1 MSSPDDAAIQYQQAL
16 AEREERE
23 REPMWSERQAAILED
38 DQPDRRE
45 RVGDAG
51 RLMHELAN
59 ANITIN
65 VLRSDLCDW
74 ARLFLAVT
82 ANDGLGGCPV
92 PHSVYTRCWRCSARA
107 QAAQLLEVN
116 RGR

>member
-1 MSSPDDAAIQYQQAL
+1 MSSPDDPVIQYHQAL

-38 DQPDRRE
+38 DRPDRRE
-45 RVGDAG
+45 PVGDVG

-59 ANITIN
+59 ANIRVN
-65 VLRSDLCDW
+65 VLRSDVADW

-107 QAAQLLEVN
+107 QAAQILEVQ
-116 RGR
+116 RAR

>member
-1 MSSPDDAAIQYQQAL
+1 MSSPDKTLIEFAQTR
-16 AEREERE
+16 AEADERL

-45 RVGDAG
+45 HVGDAG
-51 RLMHELAN
+51 RLAHELAN
-59 ANITIN
+59 ANIKIN